1 MIREAGFIVVPTG
14 EADSSSNSDQR
25 KHKGRTV
32 RTQPKTGTDV
42 SGAMKSLHDASSEST
57 GKPPP
62 TVLVVVD
69 EVLVRM
75 AVSDYLR
82 ECGYNVVEASDAHEA
97 IEVMTSDV
105 AVDVAF
111 SDIAMPG
118 SLDGFGLA
126 RWVRRERPEIKVVL
140 SSGIARSAK
149 AAGELCE
156 EGPML
161 AKPYEHADLERRIRA
176 LLASAPKRD

>member
-1 MIREAGFIVVPTG
+1 
-14 EADSSSNSDQR
+14 
-25 KHKGRTV
+25 
-32 RTQPKTGTDV
+32 
-42 SGAMKSLHDASSEST
+42 MKSLRCTSSDST
-57 GKPPP
+57 GRPPP
-62 TVLVVVD
+62 AVLVGVD

-82 ECGYNVVEASDAHEA
+82 ECGYNVVETGDAHEA
-97 IEVMTSDV
+97 IEVMMSDV

-126 RWVRRERPEIKVVL
+126 HWIRRERPDIKVVL
-140 SSGIARSAK
+140 SSGVARSAK

-176 LLASAPKRD
+176 LLASVPKHD

>member
-1 MIREAGFIVVPTG
+1 
-14 EADSSSNSDQR
+14 
-25 KHKGRTV
+25 
-32 RTQPKTGTDV
+32 
-42 SGAMKSLHDASSEST
+42 MKSLQDASAESV

-62 TVLVVVD
+62 TVLAVAD

-75 AVSDYLR
+75 ALSDYLR
-82 ECGYNVVEASDAHEA
+82 ECGYNVVETGDAREA

-111 SDIAMPG
+111 SDIVMPG
-118 SLDGFGLA
+118 DMDGFGLA
-126 RWVRRERPEIKVVL
+126 RWIRRERPDIKVVL
-140 SSGIARSAK
+140 SAGIARSAK

-156 EGPML
+156 DGPAL
-161 AKPYEHADLERRIRA
+161 AKPYEHADLERRIRS

>member
-1 MIREAGFIVVPTG
+1 
-14 EADSSSNSDQR
+14 
-25 KHKGRTV
+25 
-32 RTQPKTGTDV
+32 
-42 SGAMKSLHDASSEST
+42 MKSLRT
-57 GKPPP
+57 RPPNRCKPPP

-82 ECGYNVVEASDAHEA
+82 ECGYNVVETSDAHEA
-97 IEVMTSDV
+97 IEVMTSEV

-126 RWVRRERPEIKVVL
+126 QWIRRERPDIKVVL
-140 SSGIARSAK
+140 SSGVARSAK
-149 AAGELCE
+149 AAGEPLQRARCSPNPTNMPISSAASGRSSLQRQNTI
-156 EGPML
+156 EGTLRQRPTRRRMRL
-161 AKPYEHADLERRIRA
+161 MKPVAGW
-176 LLASAPKRD
+176 SA